1 MVRIRELSAAA
12 GQVVSVAGWLHHRRE
27 GGRVRFLEVRDG
39 TGVVQCVARREAL
52 APEVWDV
59 SGELGLE
66 TSLRVV
72 GPVRRDERAP
82 GGVEL
87 VVQELVPVHRTA
99 GYPITPKEHGV
110 DFLMDHRHLWI
121 RSPRQAAILRVRA
134 ALMRAV
140 REFLDARGFVEVT
153 APVLTHTA
161 CEGTSQLFE
170 TRYFDQPA
178 FLSQSGQLYNEAA
191 IAALGRVYC
200 FGPAFRAE
208 RSKTRRHLQ
217 EFWMVEP
224 EMAFAGFE
232 ENLEVQEALVVHV
245 VERVVAACAEELARV
260 GRDPEALARV
270 TAPFPRL
277 SYDEALR
284 LLRAQGLE
292 LAWGEDL
299 GAPHET
305 AIARAF
311 DRPVFVHRYPARAKP
326 FYMQPD
332 PDQPEL
338 VLNADLLAP
347 EGYGEIA
354 GGSVRIEEVELLTRR
369 MAEAGIDAAQ
379 LEWYVDLRRY
389 GSVPHA
395 GFGLGIE
402 RTLAWILG
410 LEHVRETTAFPRLLY
425 RLYP

>member
-1 MVRIRELSAAA
+1 MRISELLASA
-12 GQVVSVAGWLHHRRE
+12 GQVVEVAGWLHHRRE

-39 TGVVQCVARREAL
+39 TGVVQCVARRELLPPA
-52 APEVWDV
+52 VWDATA
-59 SGELGLE
+59 GLGLE
-66 TSLRVV
+66 SSLMVR

-87 VVQELVPVHRTA
+87 TIAQLQTLQRTE

-110 DFLMDHRHLWI
+110 EFLMDHRHLWI

-134 ALMRAV
+134 AIMRAV
-140 REFLDARGFVEVT
+140 RELLDSEGFVEVT
-153 APVLTHTA
+153 APVLTRSA

-191 IAALGRVYC
+191 MGALGRVYC

-232 ENLEVQEALVVHV
+232 ENLRIQEALVVHV
-245 VERVVAACAEELARV
+245 VKRVLEGCADELARV
-260 GRDPEALARV
+260 GRDPGMLERV
-270 TAPFPRL
+270 RAPFPRL
-277 SYDEALR
+277 SYDEAVQ
-284 LLRAQGLE
+284 LLRDQGLE

-305 AIARAF
+305 AISGAF
-311 DRPVFVHRYPARAKP
+311 ERPVFVHHYPARAKP

-332 PDQPEL
+332 PDRPEL
-338 VLNADLLAP
+338 ALNADLLAP
-347 EGYGEIA
+347 EGYGEIV
-354 GGSVRIEEVELLTRR
+354 GGSVRIDDADLLTRR
-369 MAEAGIDAAQ
+369 MREQGIDEAD
-379 LEWYVDLRRY
+379 LDWYVDLRRY

-410 LEHVRETTAFPRLLY
+410 LAHVRETTAFPRLLY